1 MEATLLIATLYSSPV
16 DNGQQTFFES
26 KIANKLLEVEYSAFT
41 VLDVMN
47 VVKKMKF
54 GKCPGPDGIHMEA
67 FHYGGKRLLY
77 SSRH

>member
-1 MEATLLIATLYSSPV
+1 M

-47 VVKKMKF
+47 VVKKMKL
-54 GKCPGPDGIHMEA
+54 GKCPGPDGIH
-67 FHYGGKRLLY
+67 FIW
-77 SSRH
+77 RHFIMAGSVYVGLHSCAYCLTCA